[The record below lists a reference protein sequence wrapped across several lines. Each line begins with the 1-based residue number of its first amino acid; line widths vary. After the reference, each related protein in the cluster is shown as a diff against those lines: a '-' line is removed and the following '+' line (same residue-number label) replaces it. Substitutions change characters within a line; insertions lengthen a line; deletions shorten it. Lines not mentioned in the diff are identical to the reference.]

1 MSRQLGRL
9 AGRGCVVTGATG
21 MAAAAAERFVAEG
34 ADVFV
39 VSVDADQCT
48 ALGLPHA
55 VADLSDEPSAVAG
68 FGAARE
74 SLGRI
79 DAVFAVAGGS
89 GRRFGDGRLH
99 EIPLAGW
106 DATMAINATPAFLA
120 AREAVRAMLAQA
132 PDDDGIRGAIVLMS
146 SVSAFDPAPEL
157 FGTHAYAAAK
167 ASILGLTKAAA
178 AAYVGDGIR
187 VNALAPATVATPMSR
202 RAAADP
208 ATVDYLRG
216 KQPLAGGMLDAADIA
231 DAAVFLCSRESRR
244 VTGQTL
250 VVDGGWTVRGDQR

>member
-1 MSRQLGRL
+1 
-9 AGRGCVVTGATG
+9 
-21 MAAAAAERFVAEG
+21 MAA
-34 ADVFV
+34 
-39 VSVDADQCT
+39 
-48 ALGLPHA
+48 
-55 VADLSDEPSAVAG
+55 

-106 DATMAINATPAFLA
+106 DATMALNATPAFLA
-120 AREAVRAMLAQA
+120 AREAVRAMLAQP
-132 PDDDGIRGAIVLMS
+132 PDDDGLRGAIVLMS

-178 AAYVGDGIR
+178 ASYVGDGIR

-208 ATVDYLRG
+208 PTVAYLRG
-216 KQPLAGGMLDAADIA
+216 QAAA
-231 DAAVFLCSRESRR
+231 RR
-244 VTGQTL
+244 
-250 VVDGGWTVRGDQR
+250 RHARR